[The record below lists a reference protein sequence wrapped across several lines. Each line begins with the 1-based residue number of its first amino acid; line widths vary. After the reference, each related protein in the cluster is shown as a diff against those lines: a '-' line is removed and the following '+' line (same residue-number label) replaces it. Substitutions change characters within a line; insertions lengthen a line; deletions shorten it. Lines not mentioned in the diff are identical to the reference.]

1 MFLIRFLFVYSQKS
15 VYLSES
21 REGLGFFFGEEG
33 NMQQR
38 LKLQQQQ
45 QALMQQALLQQ
56 QQMYH
61 HPGMLA
67 AAAMTQ
73 VGYFLPLLAF
83 EIFSFSFSMNNASN
97 ASFLHRI
104 VKEHMNEPRIY
115 RILYA
120 FQC

>member
-1 MFLIRFLFVYSQKS
+1 
-15 VYLSES
+15 
-21 REGLGFFFGEEG
+21 
-33 NMQQR
+33 MQQR

-73 VGYFLPLLAF
+73 VGHFLPLLAF
-83 EIFSFSFSMNNASN
+83 EIFSFTF
-97 ASFLHRI
+97 FL
-104 VKEHMNEPRIY
+104 
-115 RILYA
+115 
-120 FQC
+120 